1 MNQIER
7 ITRMENL
14 LNESKA
20 AAAALDQALDRYAAA
35 REGLAE
41 LEACCGGG
49 EWMRDFEDDSAG
61 ELPRD
66 LRRGVLSEDAVYDL
80 LTDHDRLLKR
90 MKKLGEG
97 RIRPCLKKGKTPS
110 LGIFFRQDCVDWT

>member
-1 MNQIER
+1 MNQVER

-14 LNESKA
+14 LNEAKA
-20 AAAALDQALDRYAAA
+20 AAAAMDQALDRYAAA

-41 LEACCGGG
+41 LEAYYSGG

-61 ELPRD
+61 KLPKD

-80 LTDHDRLLKR
+80 LTDHSCLLKR
-90 MKKLGEG
+90 MKKLG
-97 RIRPCLKKGKTPS
+97 K
-110 LGIFFRQDCVDWT
+110 D